1 MWGAQTLV
9 PDDAGT
15 AFWNLAH
22 GMPSAPLL
30 EELTSGWDM
39 GSEPDPVSLP
49 RLVQSE
55 LLGLVPR
62 VHQSQGS
69 DNGPQT
75 HRR

>member
-1 MWGAQTLV
+1 MWRAQTIV
-9 PDDAGT
+9 PVDAGT

-30 EELTSGWDM
+30 EELTSGRDV

-55 LLGLVPR
+55 LLGLVLR

-69 DNGPQT
+69 DNGPRT
-75 HRR
+75 DRR